1 MRKSIFTLIVTAF
14 IVLLMGCQHVIPSGG
29 APSDPQ
35 TQWKFPN
42 PFSSLTESK
51 ELVIRCLDIGQGD
64 ATLISWRGKWTLI
77 DTGDVEHRSALTQYL
92 DRYGVKEVENLIIT
106 HPDGDHLGGAYAVLK
121 HVPVRYVFDD
131 GLTKTNAI
139 YRTYLKT
146 LDKKGLRPYVL
157 TQGMQVDLGDGVY
170 FDVLGPTENV
180 MYKKGMPDYNN
191 HSIVMKLV
199 ANQFTMLFT
208 GDAEKGQEHELLKS
222 HGKKLAATV
231 LKVGHHGSKTGTTES
246 FLAAVR
252 PQVSTIS
259 SGRGNPYG
267 VPHAPVL
274 ERLQKRGIRIY
285 RTDRNGTITIR
296 TDGRTYTVKGEFDEA
311 DPTRH

>member
-1 MRKSIFTLIVTAF
+1 MRKSIFILIVTAF
-14 IVLLMGCQHVIPSGG
+14 IMLLTGCQHVIPSGG
-29 APSDPQ
+29 ASSDPQ
-35 TQWKFPN
+35 AQWKFPN
-42 PFSSLTESK
+42 PFSSRTESG

-64 ATLISWRGKWTLI
+64 ATLIEWQGKWTLI
-77 DTGDVEHRSALTQYL
+77 DTGDVEHRAALTQYL

-106 HPDGDHLGGAYAVLK
+106 HPDGDHLGGAYAVLQ

-157 TQGMQVDLGDGVY
+157 TQGMQVDLGAGVY

-180 MYKKGMPDYNN
+180 TYKKGKPDYNN

-208 GDAEKGQEHELLKS
+208 GDAEKRQEHELLQAY
-222 HGKKLAATV
+222 GKKLAATV

-252 PQVSTIS
+252 PQVATIS

-267 VPHAPVL
+267 LPHAPVL

-285 RTDRNGTITIR
+285 RTDRNGTIIVR
-296 TDGRTYTVKGEFDEA
+296 TDGSTYTVEGEYNEA
-311 DPTRH
+311 DPTRY